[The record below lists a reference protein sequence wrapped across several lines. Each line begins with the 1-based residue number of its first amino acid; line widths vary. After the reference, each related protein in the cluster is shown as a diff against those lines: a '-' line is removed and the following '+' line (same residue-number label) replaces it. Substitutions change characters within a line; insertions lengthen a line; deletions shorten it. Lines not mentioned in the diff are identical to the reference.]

1 MAAKGMAWAIFSVL
15 VSKVMTFAS
24 QIVLGYLLSAQTYGA
39 FAIASMALSLTAGF
53 QNAGVSKALIQ
64 QKENF
69 DGLVGNYA
77 AFSLYLGAIGG
88 VLLVAASFALAAT
101 YQVPQLVEILC
112 VSAIS
117 IPVMSLSAI
126 YSAKLSNAFRF
137 RDLQMAGILVA
148 FLYNAALITLAYLG
162 FDYMTIAAATVL
174 SQLVGYLLYVRM
186 AGRVTVNYRLSLR
199 TFSGIFV
206 SLRWL
211 IFISFL
217 FGLMRNGDYLVLGHL
232 VSQQE
237 LGYYYFGFMLT
248 ANIGVLLTTA
258 INQTFLPLFSS
269 IKEDAAKL
277 QDMIA
282 KIGVMIGFLCGM
294 MCLVAVGL
302 LPQLIHFVWASKWDQ
317 STLTAVAMAIALPL
331 RIYATLGTVTMEAK
345 GRWRMR
351 AGLLVADAVGIMA
364 AAGLGAAL
372 GGYEGAAIAVALET
386 ALSGVLIFPLAAR
399 QIGMSVLHSSRLQ
412 AKTALPFLACA
423 AALYFATTLATPELG
438 TVPAAAIDTI
448 STGIACVAYLCVAL
462 IADASLLSTLK
473 RYLRK

>member
-1 MAAKGMAWAIFSVL
+1 MAARGMAWAIFSVL
-15 VSKVMTFAS
+15 VSKVMSFVS
-24 QIVLGYLLSAQTYGA
+24 QIVLGYVLSAQTYGA
-39 FAIASMALSLTAGF
+39 FAIAAMALSLTAGF

-69 DGLVGNYA
+69 DELVGNYA
-77 AFSLYLGAIGG
+77 AFSLHLGGIGG
-88 VLLVAASFALAAT
+88 LLLVAVSFVLATA
-101 YQVPQLVEILC
+101 YDVPPLVEILC

-117 IPVMSLSAI
+117 IPLMSLSAI
-126 YSAKLSNAFRF
+126 YGAKLSNAFRF
-137 RDLQMAGILVA
+137 RDLQMAGIMVA
-148 FLYNAALITLAYLG
+148 FLYNAALIAFACLG
-162 FDYMTIAAATVL
+162 FDYMTIAAATVF
-174 SQLVGYLLYVRM
+174 SQLAGYFLYVRL
-186 AGRVTVNYRLSLR
+186 AGGVAVNYRLPLR
-199 TFSGIFV
+199 TFSRIFV

-217 FGLMRNGDYLVLGHL
+217 FGLMRNGDYLVLGRL
-232 VSQQE
+232 VTQQE

-269 IKEDAAKL
+269 IKEDAARL

-294 MCLVAVGL
+294 LCLVAVGL
-302 LPQLIHFVWASKWDQ
+302 LPQLIHVVWAGKWDP
-317 STLTAVAMAIALPL
+317 SALTAVAMAIALPL

-351 AGLLVADAVGIMA
+351 AGLLVADAVGIMVA
-364 AAGLGAAL
+364 AAAGAAL

-386 ALSGVLIFPLAAR
+386 ALSGVVIFPLAAR
-399 QIGMSVLHSSRLQ
+399 QIGMSLVHSSRLQ
-412 AKTALPFLACA
+412 ARTALPFLACA
-423 AALYFATTLATPELG
+423 AILYFATSVATPGLG
-438 TVPAAAIDTI
+438 TFPGAAMDLI
-448 STGIACVAYLCVAL
+448 STGLACAAYLGAAL
-462 IADASLLSTLK
+462 VVDPTLLPTLK

>member
-15 VSKVMTFAS
+15 VSKVASFAS

-39 FAIASMALSLTAGF
+39 FAIASMALSLMAGF

-69 DGLVGNYA
+69 GDLVGNYA
-77 AFSLYLGAIGG
+77 AFSLYLGGIGG
-88 VLLVAASFALAAT
+88 LLLVAASFALAAT
-101 YQVPQLVEILC
+101 YGVPQLVEILC

-126 YSAKLSNAFRF
+126 YGAKLSIAFRF
-137 RDLQMAGILVA
+137 RDLQMAAIMLA
-148 FLYNAALITLAYLG
+148 FLYNAALIAFAYLG
-162 FDYMTIAAATVL
+162 FDYMTIAVATVL
-174 SQLVGYLLYVRM
+174 SQLAGYLLYVRV

-199 TFSGIFV
+199 TFSGIFI

-217 FGLMRNGDYLVLGHL
+217 FGLMRNGDYLVLGYL
-232 VSQQE
+232 VTQQE

-248 ANIGVLLTTA
+248 ANIGILLTTA

-302 LPQLIHFVWASKWDQ
+302 LPQLIHSVWAGKWDP
-317 STLTAVAMAIALPL
+317 STVTAVAMAIALPL

-351 AGLLVADAVGIMA
+351 AGLLVADAVGIMVA
-364 AAGLGAAL
+364 AATGAAL

-399 QIGMSVLHSSRLQ
+399 QIGMSVFHSSRLQ

-423 AALYFATTLATPELG
+423 AALHLATMSMTPELG
-438 TVPAAAIDTI
+438 TIPAAAVDTI
-448 STGIACVAYLCVAL
+448 STAIACVAYLCVAL
-462 IADASLLSTLK
+462 IVDRSLLPTLK